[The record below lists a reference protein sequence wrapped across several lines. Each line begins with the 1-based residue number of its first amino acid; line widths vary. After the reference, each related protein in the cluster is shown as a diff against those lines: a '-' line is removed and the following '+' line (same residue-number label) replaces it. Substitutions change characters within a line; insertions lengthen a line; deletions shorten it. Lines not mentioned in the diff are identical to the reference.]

1 MLPRFKARSNPSN
14 PPPFGPPDL
23 PPGSTPDVFIS
34 YSRRDKAFVQKL
46 HDALRQGDRDLWV
59 DWQNI
64 QPTEQWWRSIQ
75 SGIEAANTF
84 VFILSPDSVTSEVC
98 GWEIEHAIQNNK
110 RLVPVIYRDVDPQQV
125 HPTLSALNWIFLR
138 DQDDFEQGFRT
149 LVTAIDTD
157 LDYAKQH
164 TRLQIKALEWDRN
177 HRDPSFLLRG
187 KDLIQ
192 AETWLQASPTKAPS
206 PTELQT
212 QYITTSRKA
221 PGYRPSLPTLVL
233 TSAAMLLAI
242 GGIRVTGLL
251 EPIELWAF
259 DRLAQTK
266 PVEGPDDRFLIIEV
280 TEADIKAQLQRNENA
295 RGTLSDVSL
304 NRLLSEL
311 LPYQPRLIG
320 LDLYRDFAIDP
331 QVKQLAQRFQTDDR
345 IIGLCK
351 LPNGDGRDPT
361 SNRAIN
367 PPPNI
372 PVDRLGF
379 SDVVYDVD
387 LIVRKQ
393 MLVRKPLPEMPCPTI
408 ASFSWAVATHYLQ
421 RAQGSKIPE
430 VTLDAIGRSI
440 ALGKAELSGLGLFSN
455 AYQGSIDSEGH
466 YLLVNYRLGSGK
478 TPQEQVNNLAKRV
491 TLEEVLNRRL
501 TEQDVRDRI
510 VLIGITS
517 EANNDYFKTPY
528 GPIMGVV
535 LQAQMTSQ
543 LLSAVLNARPLLQVW
558 PLWLDVLWI
567 WAWGGVG
574 SAIVFLWLDPLR
586 RVVFLGIA
594 IGGLVGVSYLVFIV
608 GHRWVPLLPPAM
620 MLVTTASLA
629 VAVTT
634 RQQQLKAITKP

>member
-1 MLPRFKARSNPSN
+1 MLPRFKARSSKPIQ
-14 PPPFGPPDL
+14 PPGSTPDL

-64 QPTEQWWRSIQ
+64 QPTEQWWKSIQ

-138 DQDDFEQGFRT
+138 DQDNFEQGFQT

-177 HRDPSFLLRG
+177 HREPSFLLRG

-192 AETWLQASPTKAPS
+192 AETWLQKSATKAPA
-206 PTELQT
+206 PTELQV
-212 QYITTSRKA
+212 QYITTSRQA
-221 PGYRPSLPTLVL
+221 PGYRPNLPTLLV

-251 EPIELWAF
+251 EPVELWVF
-259 DRLAQTK
+259 DRIAQTK
-266 PVEGPDDRFLIIEV
+266 PVEGTDDRFLVIEV

-304 NRLLSEL
+304 NRVLSAL

-331 QVKQLAQRFQTDDR
+331 QVKQLAQRFRTDNR

-351 LPNGDGRDPT
+351 LPNGDGRDPD

-367 PPPNI
+367 PPPDLPQN
-372 PVDRLGF
+372 RLGF

-393 MLVRKPLPEMPCPTI
+393 MMVRKPLPEMPCPTI
-408 ASFSWAVATHYLQ
+408 ASFSWAVAQHYLD
-421 RAQGSKIPE
+421 RVQGTGLAKIAP
-430 VTLDAIGRSI
+430 DAIGRSI
-440 ALGKAELSGLGLFSN
+440 SFGKTHLPGLGLFSN
-455 AYQGSIDSEGH
+455 VYQGSIDSEGH
-466 YLLVNYRLGSGK
+466 YLLLNYRLGPGK
-478 TPQEQVNNLAKRV
+478 TAQERVNNFVKRV
-491 TLEEVLNRRL
+491 TLEDVLNRQL

-510 VLIGITS
+510 VLVGISS

-528 GPIMGVV
+528 GSIVGVV

-543 LLSAVLNARPLLQVW
+543 LLSAALNDRPLLQVW

-567 WAWGGVG
+567 WAWAGVG
-574 SAIVFLWLDPLR
+574 GAIVIVWLDPVR
-586 RVVFLGIA
+586 RSLFLGIA
-594 IGGLVGVSYLVFIV
+594 MGGLVGSACLWFSL
-608 GHRWVPLLPPAM
+608 GTTWVPLLPPAFM
-620 MLVTTASLA
+620 MVTTAVISVKMA
-629 VAVTT
+629 A
-634 RQQQLKAITKP
+634 RQQQSRQ